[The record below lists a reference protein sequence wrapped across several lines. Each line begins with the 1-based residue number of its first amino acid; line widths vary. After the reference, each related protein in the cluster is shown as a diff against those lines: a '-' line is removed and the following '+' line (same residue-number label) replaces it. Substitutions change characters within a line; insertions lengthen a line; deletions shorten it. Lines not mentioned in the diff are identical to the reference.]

1 MRYIASFDIGTTNVK
16 GMLVTADAGIFLETN
31 IELKVLR
38 HGDYVEQEPEQWY
51 DAIKQI
57 AASWFKVGI
66 KSKDI
71 GVLTFSGQMQ
81 DCIPVGDG
89 LEPLRPA
96 ILYADGRGTEQS
108 ARMIAEL
115 GEDDIHAL
123 TENHMDGTLTF
134 PKILWL
140 KEYEEETF
148 RATKSFLVSSK
159 DYVVARLTGV
169 CATDPTSAATTG
181 CMDGRTREWVRP
193 WLERYGVEPD
203 KMPEIRASDSVVG
216 TVHAG
221 GAAATGFA
229 EGTPV
234 LCGIGDAGAATL
246 GAGVYEDGDVYA
258 YVGTTGWVASATSG
272 YIDVRSGAF
281 NLAYVED
288 GRQIAIAPLS
298 NAGNAHQWAVS
309 AFGGGRSGNLMSYQQ
324 FDEAVSRTDRG
335 SDDVLFLPYLN
346 GERCPVQD
354 VNASGCFIG
363 LKPTTT
369 KERMGTA
376 VLEGVAYSMRQV
388 LDLVAE
394 RQPGARLRVT
404 LIGGGAKSKAW
415 CRIMADV
422 LGCELVVPKDSQYL
436 PSLGA
441 AALGFRLAGWGS
453 DYAAIC
459 RAFKGLGIAETY
471 VPDESLRERYDRQYE
486 RFKRIYPAVAPLFA
500 E

>member
-1 MRYIASFDIGTTNVK
+1 MKYIASFDIGTTNVK
-16 GMLVTADAGIFLETN
+16 GMLVTADAGIFLEKN
-31 IELKVLR
+31 IELKVIR
-38 HGDYVEQEPEQWY
+38 HGDFVEQEPRIWY
-51 DAIKQI
+51 DAVKQI

-66 KSKDI
+66 KPKDI
-71 GVLTFSGQMQ
+71 GLLAFGGQMQ
-81 DCIPVGDG
+81 DCIPVGEDF
-89 LEPLRPA
+89 EPLRPA
-96 ILYADGRGTEQS
+96 ILYADGRAAEQS
-108 ARMIAEL
+108 ARLIAEL
-115 GEDDIHAL
+115 GEEQIHRL
-123 TENHMDGTLTF
+123 TENHMDGSLTF

-140 KEYEEETF
+140 KEHEESTF
-148 RATKSFLVSSK
+148 RAAKSFLVSSK

-181 CMDGRTREWVRP
+181 CMDARTRSWVGP
-193 WLERYGVEPD
+193 WLERYGVPAD
-203 KMPEIRASDSVVG
+203 KMPAIAPSDGIVG
-216 TVHAG
+216 TVRAA
-221 GAAATGFA
+221 GAAESGFA

-246 GAGVYEDGDVYA
+246 GAGVYEDGEVYA

-272 YIDVRSGAF
+272 YTDVRSGAF

-288 GRQIAIAPLS
+288 GRQVAIAPLS
-298 NAGNAHQWAVS
+298 NAGNAHQWALGV
-309 AFGGGRSGNLMSYQQ
+309 FGNGRAGDLMSYQLFEKAIDQ
-324 FDEAVSRTDRG
+324 TPRG

-354 VNASGCFIG
+354 ANASGCFIG

-369 KERMGTA
+369 KERMGAA

-388 LDLVAE
+388 LDLVAN
-394 RQPGARLRVT
+394 RRPGAKLRVT

-415 CRIMADV
+415 CRILADV

-441 AALGFRLAGWGS
+441 AALGFRHAGWS
-453 DYAAIC
+453 ADYAEIC
-459 RAFKGLGIAETY
+459 RKFKSLGVAETY
-471 VPDESLRERYDRQYE
+471 LPDESLGAYYDRQYE
-486 RFKRIYPAVAPLFA
+486 KFKRIYPAVAPLFA